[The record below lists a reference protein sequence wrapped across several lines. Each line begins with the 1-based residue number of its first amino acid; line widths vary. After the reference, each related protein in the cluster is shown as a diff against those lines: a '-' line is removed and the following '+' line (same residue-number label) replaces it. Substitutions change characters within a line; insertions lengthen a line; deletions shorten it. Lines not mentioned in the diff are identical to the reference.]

1 MVFGTN
7 ALITK
12 PAISIAPMVTV
23 ALLNKHGY
31 EYAKNNSPMPD
42 GYNTGDLHSCMFYLL
57 VVTPIAVGLLQLL
70 IWSRYTI
77 RNSHIEVSKYS
88 EGDDDT

>member
-23 ALLNKHGY
+23 RLLNQYGY
-31 EYAKNNSPMPD
+31 ETVKSGAALPPD
-42 GYNTGDLHSCMFYLL
+42 SLESLHSCMFHLL
-57 VVTPIAVGLLQLL
+57 VVTPIVVGLLQLL
-70 IWSRYTI
+70 IWTRYSI
-77 RNSHIEVSKYS
+77 RDSHVEVSKYS
-88 EGDDDT
+88 EADS

>member
-12 PAISIAPMVTV
+12 PAISIAPMITV
-23 ALLNKHGY
+23 AMLNRHGY
-31 EYAKNNSPMPD
+31 EYAKTDSMMPH
-42 GYNTGDLHSCMFYLL
+42 GYSVEDLHSCMLHLL
-57 VVTPIAVGLLQLL
+57 VVTPVVVGLLQLL

-77 RNSHIEVSKYS
+77 RNSHIEVSKYT
-88 EGDDDT
+88 EGDDA

>member
-12 PAISIAPMVTV
+12 PAISIAPMITV
-23 ALLNKHGY
+23 ALLNRHGY
-31 EYAKNNSPMPD
+31 EYAKNSSPMPD
-42 GYNTGDLHSCMFYLL
+42 GYSTVDLHSCMFHLL
-57 VVTPIAVGLLQLL
+57 VVTPIAVGLLQLF

-77 RNSHIEVSKYS
+77 RDSHLEVSKYT
-88 EGDDDT
+88 EGDET